1 MQANTILQPRSRDAL
16 RTRAFELASFSAL
29 MLSQILLEDAALCH
43 VLFPGAWM
51 TGAVG
56 HTVRHSC
63 VQRLHVHAHRVQ
75 IHDAGLAHP
84 RVHACEGT
92 SGTAMRCRVRALGAW
107 HSVVR
112 ERRAC
117 MHDVRRDRAVELAAK
132 AVVDSAPCTP
142 AVRRSPSAADGLLPV
157 HSLALRSSNSCWSM
171 HCSLVAGTVS
181 EPGREGPCRWGSA
194 STCRAVHRQ
203 LGSRRRPEQVAVYRG
218 SAWRWSCTASS
229 T

>member
-1 MQANTILQPRSRDAL
+1 
-16 RTRAFELASFSAL
+16 

-142 AVRRSPSAADGLLPV
+142 AVRRSPI
-157 HSLALRSSNSCWSM
+157 
-171 HCSLVAGTVS
+171 
-181 EPGREGPCRWGSA
+181 
-194 STCRAVHRQ
+194 
-203 LGSRRRPEQVAVYRG
+203 GSRRLASGALFGAPQQQLMLEHALQPSSRHRFGAGPGGPMPLGLGQHVSRRAPSTWI
-218 SAWRWSCTASS
+218 SAPS
-229 T
+229 